1 MQSFR
6 AYLRYLWCDDW
17 CQAAQFPPLL
27 QHILSVLVTYP
38 HAQFHLY
45 PHKNCL
51 EGAIRLYL
59 LKYMAGLH
67 GISMAKAECI
77 LHSDKK
83 AGARFAARFFACML
97 QWFKAQWYM
106 AF

>member
-45 PHKNCL
+45 PQKNCL

-83 AGARFAARFFACML
+83 AIEL
-97 QWFKAQWYM
+97 LSY
-106 AF
+106 